1 LKKPMPDLR
10 RLEYFL
16 TVARER
22 NFTRAAEQLHIAQ
35 PALSRQVRLLEQE
48 LGVALLHR
56 TTHEFE
62 LTDAGRF
69 LLERGPALVAS
80 SEELWRSVGSFAAGA
95 RGELIV
101 AYGASASYET
111 APVLLAGLAECLPQ
125 LVLSTEVR
133 PTLEIM
139 GAVKDGSIDVGLV
152 RCAPEDAELVVRGI
166 RLERQG
172 VLLHRDHPLAARE
185 SVDVADL
192 ADETLL
198 MHPREANPGHY
209 DAVLALCA
217 ERRVRPAVRLRA
229 LSFDLGQTPVAHG
242 DAVAIVGESS
252 RAGLSETLRW
262 LPLSPPIELE
272 VSLVARRYGRS
283 PAVDRALDTAVSLA
297 AELGWLMPERA
308 ETSAPGDAGAV

>member
-1 LKKPMPDLR
+1 MPDLR

-22 NFTRAAEQLHIAQ
+22 NFTRAAERLHIAQ
-35 PALSRQVRLLEQE
+35 PALSRQVRLLEEE

-62 LTDAGRF
+62 LTDAGRY
-69 LLERGPALVAS
+69 LLERGPALLDAS
-80 SEELWRSVGSFAAGA
+80 AELWRGVRSFGAGE

-101 AYGASASYET
+101 GYGASASYET
-111 APVLLAGLAECLPQ
+111 APVLLARLTESLPQ
-125 LVLSTEVR
+125 LVLTTEVR
-133 PTLEIM
+133 PTPEIM
-139 GAVKDGSIDVGLV
+139 GAVRSGSIDIGIV
-152 RCAPEDAELVVRGI
+152 RCASEDAQLALRAI

-172 VLLHRDHPLAARE
+172 VLLHRDHPLAVLL

-192 ADETLL
+192 ADQTLL

-217 ERRVRPAVRLRA
+217 ERGVQPRVALRA
-229 LSFDLGQTPVAHG
+229 LSFDLAQTPVAHG
-242 DAVAIVGESS
+242 NAVAIVGESS
-252 RAGLSETLRW
+252 RGGSSEALRW
-262 LPLSPPIELE
+262 LPLSPPVEFE

-283 PAVDRALDTAVSLA
+283 PAVDRALDTAASLA
-297 AELGWLMPERA
+297 AELGWLMRA
-308 ETSAPGDAGAV
+308 PAEASAPRDAGVI

>member
-1 LKKPMPDLR
+1 MPDLR

-22 NFTRAAEQLHIAQ
+22 NFTRAAEQLHVAQ

-69 LLERGPALVAS
+69 LLERGPALLAS
-80 SEELWRSVGSFAAGA
+80 SEELWRSVGSFASGA
-95 RGELIV
+95 RGQLIV

-111 APVLLAGLAECLPQ
+111 APMLLARLAESLPQ
-125 LVLSTEVR
+125 LVLTTEVR
-133 PTLEIM
+133 PTPEII
-139 GAVKDGSIDVGLV
+139 GAVKDGSIDSGLV
-152 RCAPEDAELVVRGI
+152 RCASEDTQLAVRTI

-172 VLLHRDHPLAARE
+172 VLLHADHPLAARE
-185 SVDVADL
+185 SVDVAEL
-192 ADETLL
+192 ANETLL

-209 DAVLALCA
+209 DAMLALCA
-217 ERRVRPAVRLRA
+217 ERGIRPPVRLRA
-229 LSFDLGQTPVAHG
+229 LSFDLPQTPVAHG

-252 RAGLSETLRW
+252 RAGPSEMLRW
-262 LPLSPPIELE
+262 LPFSPPVELE
-272 VSLVARRYGRS
+272 VSLVARRHGRS

-297 AELGWLMPERA
+297 AELGWLTPRPA
-308 ETSAPGDAGAV
+308 ETSAPGDASAV

>member
-1 LKKPMPDLR
+1 MPDLR
-10 RLEYFL
+10 RLDYFL

-62 LTDAGRF
+62 LTDAGSF
-69 LLERGPALVAS
+69 LLERGPALLAS
-80 SEELWRSVGSFAAGA
+80 SEELWRSVGSFASGA

-111 APVLLAGLAECLPQ
+111 APVLLARLAEALPQ
-125 LVLSTEVR
+125 LVLTTEVR
-133 PTLEIM
+133 PTPEII
-139 GAVKDGSIDVGLV
+139 GAVKNGSIDIGLV
-152 RCAPEDAELVVRGI
+152 RCASEGAQIAVRPI

-172 VLLHRDHPLAARE
+172 VLLHAGHPLAARA
-185 SVDVADL
+185 SVDVAEL
-192 ADETLL
+192 AKETLI

-209 DAVLALCA
+209 DAILALCA
-217 ERRVRPAVRLRA
+217 ERGIEPPVRLRA
-229 LSFDLGQTPVAHG
+229 LSFDLAQTPVTHG

-252 RAGLSETLRW
+252 RAGPSDMLRW
-262 LPLSPPIELE
+262 LPFSPPVELE
-272 VSLVARRYGRS
+272 VSFVARRYGRS
-283 PAVDRALDTAVSLA
+283 PAVDRPLDTAVSLA
-297 AELGWLMPERA
+297 AELGWLIPGRA
-308 ETSAPGDAGAV
+308 ETSARGDAGAV

>member
-1 LKKPMPDLR
+1 MPDLR

-69 LLERGPALVAS
+69 LFERGPALLDS
-80 SEELWRSVGSFAAGA
+80 SEELWRNVRSFAAGE

-111 APVLLAGLAECLPQ
+111 APVLLAGLAERLPQ
-125 LVLSTEVR
+125 IVLTTEVR
-133 PTLEIM
+133 PAPEIT
-139 GAVKDGSIDVGLV
+139 GAVKRGAIDIGLV
-152 RCAPEDAELVVRGI
+152 RCAPVDTQLAVRAI

-172 VLLHRDHPLAARE
+172 VLLHREHPLASRE
-185 SVDVADL
+185 VVDVTDL
-192 ADETLL
+192 ADQILL

-209 DAVLALCA
+209 DAVLELCA
-217 ERRVRPAVRLRA
+217 ERGVQPRIRLRA
-229 LSFDLGQTPVAHG
+229 LSFDLAQTPVARG
-242 DAVAIVGESS
+242 NAVALVGESS

-262 LPLSPPIELE
+262 LPLSPVVEFE
-272 VSLVARRYGRS
+272 VSLVARRYGRT
-283 PAVDRALDTAVSLA
+283 PAVDRALDTSVSLA
-297 AELGWLMPERA
+297 AELGWLVSRRGDA
-308 ETSAPGDAGAV
+308 DGDAGAI